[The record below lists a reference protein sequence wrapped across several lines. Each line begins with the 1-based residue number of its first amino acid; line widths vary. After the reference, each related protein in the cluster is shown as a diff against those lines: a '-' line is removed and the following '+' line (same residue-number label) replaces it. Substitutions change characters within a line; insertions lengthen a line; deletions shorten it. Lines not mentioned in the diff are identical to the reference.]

1 MMKRLIPASIWFFVG
16 CVTPAEKPP
25 VPTYSAATFFETT
38 TLFGASFSADE
49 SRLLV
54 SSDETGIFNVLA
66 IPVDGSASEVLTQLQ
81 QLRFVMDDG
90 SEQSFDQVY
99 KGFETHEKGRRAQF
113 PFRKI
118 GISGLVYDVLSVV
131 FPRYDANENGL
142 IEEPELTV
150 LYLREGA
157 RGMGFKVSHLLVEER
172 VVALQTSPADVR
184 GLVGFIN
191 AHKAGMTKEAR
202 SLFGEIDYLTAQIQR
217 RGVSAADQTFL
228 GP

>member
-1 MMKRLIPASIWFFVG
+1 MRNNNQVDLIPLIIR
-16 CVTPAEKPP
+16 
-25 VPTYSAATFFETT
+25 
-38 TLFGASFSADE
+38 
-49 SRLLV
+49 SRVIVRVLLLV
-54 SSDETGIFNVLA
+54 GVGFFALIAAGNASPDKIRRPCCYQGALTLA
-66 IPVDGSASEVLTQLQ
+66 PLQ

-99 KGFETHEKGRRAQF
+99 TGFEAHKKGRRAQF

-131 FPRYDANENGL
+131 FPRYDANENGF

-157 RGMGFKVSHLLVEER
+157 RGMGFNVSHLLVEER
-172 VVALQTSPADVR
+172 VVALQTSPADVG
-184 GLVGFIN
+184 GLVSFIYG
-191 AHKAGMTKEAR
+191 HKAGMTKEAR

-217 RGVSAADQTFL
+217 RGVGAADQTFL

>member
-1 MMKRLIPASIWFFVG
+1 LNSAVDRMLNRVDLPPLIVRAGVIV
-16 CVTPAEKPP
+16 
-25 VPTYSAATFFETT
+25 
-38 TLFGASFSADE
+38 
-49 SRLLV
+49 RLLV
-54 SSDETGIFNVLA
+54 LVGLGFFALIGAGNASPDKIRRPCCYAGALTLA
-66 IPVDGSASEVLTQLQ
+66 HLQ

-99 KGFETHEKGRRAQF
+99 KGFETHQKGRRPQF

-131 FPRYDANENGL
+131 FPQYDANKDGF

-157 RGMGFKVSHLLVEER
+157 RGMGFKVSHLVVEER
-172 VVALQTSPADVR
+172 VDALQTSPADVG
-184 GLVGFIN
+184 GLVSFIN
-191 AHKAGMTKEAR
+191 AHKAGMSKEAR
-202 SLFGEIDYLTAQIQR
+202 SLFAEIDYLTAQIQR
-217 RGVSAADQTFL
+217 RGIGAADQTFL